1 MIPRIEPEGMLF
13 RIMVYA
19 RGCFGSTI
27 SNIGL
32 NVSNSDGSS
41 RNFAPSP
48 SIAIQPSSVKYPE
61 VFDWQ

>member
-1 MIPRIEPEGMLF
+1 MLF
-13 RIMVYA
+13 RITVYA

-32 NVSNSDGSS
+32 NVSNSDSNS

-48 SIAIQPSSVKYPE
+48 SIAILPPPPPE
-61 VFDWQ
+61 RWSAAA